1 MFKNLLRHIGSGAAD
16 IIQGVLQD
24 HTQGRLARRGRKPR
38 AARAPRAPRAP
49 RAYSRHYTPRAYRTT
64 VVYVYGGNVNL

>member
-1 MFKNLLRHIGSGAAD
+1 MFKKILRHIGSGAAD
-16 IIQGVLQD
+16 VIQGVLQD

-38 AARAPRAPRAP
+38 VARAP
-49 RAYSRHYTPRAYRTT
+49 RAYSRRYTPRAYRTT